1 MSENNGAETLYL
13 MQAEIDLN
21 HLNTW
26 MGKRQVEHSGRAMH
40 CLLTETLGD
49 AAPSQFRVMSQRSR
63 NAATLYGYTRHD
75 AKQLI
80 HNHRAFAT
88 PQQEQVMPADSMA
101 TKAMPDQW
109 TDGTNLAFDVL
120 CRPIRQRV
128 KHEVDAFKS
137 MQEAAP
143 EADIT
148 RQEAYL
154 RWLTEFFERRGTA
167 TVQNASVE
175 QYRQSKTETAPQRT
189 TANLPETIM
198 KGVLKITDGEHFTQ
212 TLASGVGRHRTYGFG
227 MLLIKPAIRQYAVS
241 E

>member
-154 RWLTEFFERRGTA
+154 RLADGILRKTRHSHRSKRQRGAVPSVKDRNGATTHHGQSAGNHHERGAKDHGR
-167 TVQNASVE
+167 
-175 QYRQSKTETAPQRT
+175 RT
-189 TANLPETIM
+189 LHADA
-198 KGVLKITDGEHFTQ
+198 G
-212 TLASGVGRHRTYGFG
+212 
-227 MLLIKPAIRQYAVS
+227 
-241 E
+241 